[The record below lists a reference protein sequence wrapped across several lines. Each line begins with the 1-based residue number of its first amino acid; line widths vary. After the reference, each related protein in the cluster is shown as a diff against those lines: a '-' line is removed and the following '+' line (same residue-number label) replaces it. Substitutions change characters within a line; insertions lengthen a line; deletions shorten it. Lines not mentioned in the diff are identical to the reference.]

1 MTPNQKNPYSSRRSP
16 VLARNIVSTS
26 QPLAVQAGVR
36 MLLKGGNAADAAIA
50 SAITLTIVEPTG
62 NGIGSDAFAI
72 IWDGK
77 ELHGLN
83 ASGRAPAAVTPERYA
98 GQKKVPPR
106 GWESVSV
113 PGAVSAWREVSS
125 RFGKLPFAD
134 LFEPAIHYARNGF
147 PVSPIIAGLW
157 AIGADTLK
165 EQPGYAEAFMP
176 DGRAPKAG
184 EIFFNRGAG
193 DTLEQIA
200 ESGGEAFYRGS
211 LAEKIAAHAAENG
224 AAMTVEDLAAHR
236 ADWCGTISKSYGA
249 ASLHEI
255 PPNGQG
261 ITALIALGI
270 LEHCGLDRFGPDDA
284 DALHYQIEAIKLGF
298 ADAHAYVADPSAMP
312 DEQVSQLLS
321 DGYLAERAKLIKQ
334 DEAQI
339 FGPGTPGRGGTVYL
353 ATADASGMMV
363 SYIQSNYL
371 GFGSGVVVP
380 GTGISLQNRGA
391 GFSLK
396 PGHPNLIAG
405 GKRPYHTIIP
415 GFLMGADG
423 KPIMSMGV
431 MGGPMQPQ
439 GHVQVALRTQAWG
452 QDPQTAVDAP
462 RWQVLSGLDVAI
474 ERTFGEAT
482 LSALRA
488 KGHNLITE
496 EPDPVNFGFGGAQLI
511 AKMGDAYIAGSD
523 PRKDGC
529 AIGY

>member
-1 MTPNQKNPYSSRRSP
+1 
-16 VLARNIVSTS
+16 
-26 QPLAVQAGVR
+26 
-36 MLLKGGNAADAAIA
+36 
-50 SAITLTIVEPTG
+50 
-62 NGIGSDAFAI
+62 
-72 IWDGK
+72 
-77 ELHGLN
+77 
-83 ASGRAPAAVTPERYA
+83 
-98 GQKKVPPR
+98 
-106 GWESVSV
+106 
-113 PGAVSAWREVSS
+113 
-125 RFGKLPFAD
+125 
-134 LFEPAIHYARNGF
+134 
-147 PVSPIIAGLW
+147 
-157 AIGADTLK
+157 
-165 EQPGYAEAFMP
+165 MP

-200 ESGGEAFYRGS
+200 ESGGEAFYRGAI
-211 LAEKIAAHAAENG
+211 AEKIAAHAAEHG
-224 AAMTVEDLAAHR
+224 GAMTVGDMAAHR

-321 DGYLAERAKLIKQ
+321 DGYLAERAKLIQQ
-334 DEAQI
+334 DKAQI

-380 GTGISLQNRGA
+380 GTGISLQNRGS

-396 PGHPNLIAG
+396 LGHPNLIAG

-439 GHVQVALRTQAWG
+439 GHVQVALRTQLWI
-452 QDPQTAVDAP
+452 QDPQTAADAP

-474 ERTFGEAT
+474 ERTFGEAA
-482 LSALRA
+482 LAALRA

-529 AIGY
+529 AIGF